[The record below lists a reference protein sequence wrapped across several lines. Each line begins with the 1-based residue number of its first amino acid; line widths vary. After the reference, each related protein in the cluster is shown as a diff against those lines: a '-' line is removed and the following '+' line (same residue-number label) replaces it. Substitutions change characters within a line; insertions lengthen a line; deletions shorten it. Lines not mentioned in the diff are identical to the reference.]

1 MQGNSQHIPN
11 LHPFLSHKKINLHT
25 FQVTNI
31 KWALSLSHTH
41 TTAWEGEKYIKNKKF
56 TCNIFPDDNK
66 VTYKLNMQAGNQI
79 TAWEGEKYI

>member
-1 MQGNSQHIPN
+1 MQAGNQI
-11 LHPFLSHKKINLHT
+11 T
-25 FQVTNI
+25 
-31 KWALSLSHTH
+31 AL
-41 TTAWEGEKYIKNKKF
+41 EGEKYIKIKKI